1 MRLFAP
7 LQRNGECFT
16 AECHV
21 IIQADLAPALFF
33 WYRQGTHVPHPSHTT
48 LVMDEIALAVQ
59 WFNGTWRPGLFLGA
73 SHGLSFISYQTGQ
86 SQEEVVG
93 SW

>member
-1 MRLFAP
+1 MGQVF
-7 LQRNGECFT
+7 
-16 AECHV
+16 
-21 IIQADLAPALFF
+21 IQSYLAPALLL
-33 WYRQGTHVPHPSHTT
+33 WYRQGAHVPHPSHTT